1 MFLCKC
7 IRRCYNNNKLRHVD
21 KTVPLFT
28 LDKKIYRAKV
38 VDVYDGDTIK
48 VVILFHGT
56 PTKFSVRMS
65 GYDSPELRTKN
76 LEEKSAAIK
85 ARDFL
90 KSKIDDKIVELHCG
104 KFDKYGRLLGT
115 IFYNDQNINELMI
128 QTNHGYRY
136 HGKTKI
142 KFKTNQICVF

>member
-7 IRRCYNNNKLRHVD
+7 FTNCYNTNRLNKAD
-21 KTVPLFT
+21 KNIPLFT
-28 LDKKIYRAKV
+28 LNGCKYKAKV

-48 VVILFHGT
+48 IVILFHNKL
-56 PTKFSVRMS
+56 TKFSLRMN

-76 LEEKSAAIK
+76 AKEKEAAIA

-90 KSKIDDKIVELHCG
+90 ISQIQNKIVDLHCD

-115 IFYNDQNINELMI
+115 VFYNKQNINELMI
-128 QTNHGYRY
+128 ENKHGYRY
-136 HGKTKI
+136 NGGKKRP
-142 KFKTNQICVF
+142 FD